1 MSDAD
6 SSDPAQTDR
15 MLENRSGGAT
25 LSAENDIGVGGDVV
39 GRDKIGSVAGGIVV
53 TIGRATAKAVVIEVR
68 DTGAGIDPPDLLN
81 VWERFCRSGEN
92 GGAGLWL
99 SDREGVERCRG
110 GDEYD
115 LFNQPGKYVRLMD
128 SHAVERPCPDCG
140 TRVQKIQ

>member
-92 GGAGLWL
+92 GSAGL
-99 SDREGVERCRG
+99 
-110 GDEYD
+110 
-115 LFNQPGKYVRLMD
+115 
-128 SHAVERPCPDCG
+128 
-140 TRVQKIQ
+140 